1 MIYMSWD
8 CSLALRW
15 AACKACTA
23 AINSCSPKQSG
34 QDEAYLIYLLGM
46 VSALFWLLD
55 CAQELLGRVLFG
67 LGQNHTRDKSN
78 NLTTQT
84 IWFQWL
90 ETFLG
95 ALLFRINISC
105 VVTRD
110 LLLIVKLCGR
120 YFNDMFMND
129 SIKP

>member
-1 MIYMSWD
+1 MY
-8 CSLALRW
+8 
-15 AACKACTA
+15 
-23 AINSCSPKQSG
+23 
-34 QDEAYLIYLLGM
+34 
-46 VSALFWLLD
+46 
-55 CAQELLGRVLFG
+55 
-67 LGQNHTRDKSN
+67 
-78 NLTTQT
+78 T
-84 IWFQWL
+84 IQFQWL

-95 ALLFRINISC
+95 AVLFSINIAY